1 MKIVSIVGARPQ
13 FIKCGPVSRAI
24 RQVHKEVLIHTGQ
37 HYDYQMSD
45 IFFNELEIPK
55 PDYNLGIG
63 SGDHGYQTGK
73 MIIEIEKILLNEKPD
88 CVIVYGDT
96 NSTLAGALAASKMNI
111 KIAHVEAGLR
121 SFDKSMPEEI
131 NRKLTDNVSDILFCP
146 TKTAVENLEHEGI
159 VKGVY
164 LIGDVMLDA
173 LNFNKEIAQKR
184 SQVLK
189 RLELEE
195 DNYLVITVHR
205 PCNTENEKNMINIID
220 ALRELDIK
228 IIFPVHPRTKKSLN
242 RYGLLDIM
250 PENVK
255 IIPPLGYLDMLN
267 LLESSKK
274 ILTDSGGVQKEAYM
288 LGVQCITLR
297 DNTEWI
303 ETLNDKWNLLVG
315 ASKEKI
321 LQAVN
326 EPKPQRNTSRVFGNG
341 NSSMMICKCLQEIK

>member
-1 MKIVSIVGARPQ
+1 MKVVSIVGARPQ
-13 FIKCGPVSRAI
+13 FIKCAPVSRVI
-24 RQVHKEVLIHTGQ
+24 RQTHKEILLHTGQ
-37 HYDYQMSD
+37 HYDRQMSD
-45 IFFNELEIPK
+45 IFFTELEIPK

-73 MIIEIEKILLNEKPD
+73 MILEIEKILINEKPD

-131 NRKLTDNVSDILFCP
+131 NRKLTDDISDILFCP

-164 LIGDVMLDA
+164 LVGDVMLDA
-173 LNFNKEIAQKR
+173 LNFNKNIAQKR
-184 SQVLK
+184 SHILE

-195 DNYLVITVHR
+195 DNYLVVTVHR
-205 PCNTENEKNMINIID
+205 PSNTENKENMFNIIH
-220 ALRELDIK
+220 ALRELKIK
-228 IIFPVHPRTKKSLN
+228 TIFPIHPRTKKSLN
-242 RYGLLDIM
+242 RYGLLNKIPD
-250 PENVK
+250 NVK

-267 LLESSKK
+267 LLERSKK
-274 ILTDSGGVQKEAYM
+274 ILTDSGGIQKEAYM

-297 DNTEWI
+297 DNTEWV
-303 ETLNDKWNLLVG
+303 ETLNDGWNLLVG
-315 ASKEKI
+315 ANKEKI

-326 EPKPQRNTSRVFGNG
+326 ESKSQRNKPQIFGNG
-341 NSSMMICKCLQEIK
+341 NSSIMICKYLQEIR